1 MGSELISHHLIVG
14 GREVTLLEG
23 PAGWGELSLVAGY
36 PCSPEAA
43 RRAAEEAATVGFPAP
58 VRRAVMVNALVA
70 GLPIDAFA
78 LAGYPAI
85 KIKIKSLADVD
96 LVAQVRDLVGPGPA
110 LRVDANGAFSVETAQ
125 AVAEQL
131 AFLGVELFE
140 QPVAS
145 LEDLATVRRSSPIP
159 IAADEAVRTVADAQR
174 LRALGAAD
182 VLVLKVAPL
191 GGVRAAL
198 EIAEVAGVP
207 ALVSSMMETSVGVS
221 AGLALAAALPEL
233 AYPCGLATVAALPED
248 VVARRLLPEHGVLRL
263 RNIVPDADLLERYSA
278 AANQA
283 AIS

>member
-23 PAGWGELSLVAGY
+23 PAGWGEISLVAGY

-96 LVAQVRDLVGPGPA
+96 LVSQVRDLVGPGPA

-145 LEDLATVRRSSPIP
+145 L
-159 IAADEAVRTVADAQR
+159 
-174 LRALGAAD
+174 
-182 VLVLKVAPL
+182 
-191 GGVRAAL
+191 
-198 EIAEVAGVP
+198 
-207 ALVSSMMETSVGVS
+207 
-221 AGLALAAALPEL
+221 
-233 AYPCGLATVAALPED
+233 
-248 VVARRLLPEHGVLRL
+248 
-263 RNIVPDADLLERYSA
+263 
-278 AANQA
+278 
-283 AIS
+283 